1 MVNKHESR
9 DKFPKKF
16 QTFGS
21 SADPR
26 SVTRKCAHSVISS
39 ANPGSST
46 QKCTH
51 LIEAVDD
58 DDIVVKWS
66 GDGTILTNL
75 EPKVRARAVRQ
86 AKDLLGKS
94 NISVMPLIE
103 PVQER
108 AIETE
113 SSS

>member
-1 MVNKHESR
+1 M
-9 DKFPKKF
+9 F
-16 QTFGS
+16 QTVGS
-21 SADPR
+21 STEQGSMA
-26 SVTRKCAHSVISS
+26 RKCAHSVISS

-46 QKCTH
+46 RKCTH
-51 LIEAVDD
+51 LIEAADD

-75 EPKVRARAVRQ
+75 EPKMRARAVRQ
-86 AKDLLGKS
+86 AEDLLGKS